1 MRTENRILGALARPD
16 DFFMNPLIQDH
27 SRTAPET
34 SRNWFGTN
42 QGTNGD
48 NSQSDLHPEAGIFSS
63 QTTQN
68 TNSGPEVGHDSSLNA
83 EKFKRKL

>member
-1 MRTENRILGALARPD
+1 MRTENCILGALARLD
-16 DFFMNPLIQDH
+16 DFLMNPLIQDH
-27 SRTAPET
+27 SRTAPEM
-34 SRNWFGTN
+34 SRNWVGTN
-42 QGTNGD
+42 QGTNED

-68 TNSGPEVGHDSSLNA
+68 SGPEVGHDSSLNA